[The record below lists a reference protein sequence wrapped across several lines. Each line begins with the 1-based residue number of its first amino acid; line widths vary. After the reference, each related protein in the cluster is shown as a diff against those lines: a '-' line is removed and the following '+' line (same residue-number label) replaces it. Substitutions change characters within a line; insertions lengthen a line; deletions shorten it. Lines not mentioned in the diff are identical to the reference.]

1 MFTALERGNCP
12 RPPRSGEKIG
22 GHTLV
27 LDSGREAAGDSR
39 QDSGSGCLGC
49 RREGQRQLAQL
60 PPEWM
65 DSAGCCSGGG
75 LGCPGRLGLKRLGRL
90 ASRRSGVDGSGGAAR
105 MAQLTDDGNGSPNGH
120 TCLVRVKVRVKGRRS
135 VARGRGAGHVRQGE
149 GSSRRWESSGSGGG
163 GQGGGECGGEEA
175 GGREAKGVG
184 GAPG

>member
-1 MFTALERGNCP
+1 
-12 RPPRSGEKIG
+12 
-22 GHTLV
+22 
-27 LDSGREAAGDSR
+27 
-39 QDSGSGCLGC
+39 
-49 RREGQRQLAQL
+49 
-60 PPEWM
+60 
-65 DSAGCCSGGG
+65 
-75 LGCPGRLGLKRLGRL
+75 
-90 ASRRSGVDGSGGAAR
+90 

-175 GGREAKGVG
+175 GGREANGVG